1 VIIFSP
7 FKSIAFNFL
16 NNLPNNE
23 LHNPK
28 ETTVKKLTLLKIA
41 SAALLATASLA
52 AQAAGPDWSLIITGP
67 GVVIP
72 PAPAQIAPV
81 RVAPIVVAPQPAPL
95 PPAST
100 AAVQGHRPD
109 LGWERDRDRQFQDRF
124 QERFQE
130 REHYYLERE
139 RAFQAREAAF
149 LERERQRQ
157 LVVDNN
163 RAAAA
168 AINDRQDAQLDQVVE
183 GVNNG
188 RITRDQFS
196 AVMAQHKDIR
206 NKERD
211 FLKDGFLSQ
220 PEYQTLQADLD
231 RVDQAIRFAARGRP
245 QPRERI
251 YYPQNR

>member
-1 VIIFSP
+1 
-7 FKSIAFNFL
+7 L
-16 NNLPNNE
+16 
-23 LHNPK
+23 
-28 ETTVKKLTLLKIA
+28 KKLNLLKIA
-41 SAALLATASLA
+41 SAAVLATAGLA

-67 GVVIP
+67 GVVVP
-72 PAPAQIAPV
+72 PAPAQVAPV
-81 RVAPIVVAPQPAPL
+81 RAAPVVVAPPPAMPS
-95 PPAST
+95 AST
-100 AAVQGHRPD
+100 AAVQGNRQD
-109 LGWERDRDRQFQDRF
+109 LGWERDRDRHYQDRF

-130 REHYYLERE
+130 RENYWMERE

-168 AINDRQDAQLDQVVE
+168 AINDRQDAQLDKVVE

-188 RITRDQFS
+188 RITREQFT
-196 AVMAQHKDIR
+196 ALMAQQKDIR

-220 PEYQTLQADLD
+220 QEYQALQADMD
-231 RVDQAIRFAARGRP
+231 NVDQAIRFAGRGRP

>member
-1 VIIFSP
+1 M
-7 FKSIAFNFL
+7 
-16 NNLPNNE
+16 
-23 LHNPK
+23 
-28 ETTVKKLTLLKIA
+28 KKLSLLKIA
-41 SAALLATASLA
+41 SAALLATAGLA

-67 GVVIP
+67 GIVVP
-72 PAPAQIAPV
+72 PAPTQVAPV
-81 RVAPIVVAPQPAPL
+81 RVAPIVVAPPVAMP

-100 AAVQGHRPD
+100 AAVQGHRD
-109 LGWERDRDRQFQDRF
+109 NRGDDGWERSRDRDRQFQDRF

-130 REHYYLERE
+130 REQYYLERE

-183 GVNNG
+183 GVNNN

-196 AVMAQHKDIR
+196 AMMAQQKDIK

-211 FLKDGFLSQ
+211 FLKDGFLARE
-220 PEYQTLQADLD
+220 EYQALQADLD
-231 RVDQAIRFAARGRP
+231 LVDQAIRFAVRGRP
-245 QPRERI
+245 QGRERI

>member
-1 VIIFSP
+1 M
-7 FKSIAFNFL
+7 
-16 NNLPNNE
+16 
-23 LHNPK
+23 
-28 ETTVKKLTLLKIA
+28 KKLTLLKIA
-41 SAALLATASLA
+41 SAALLATAGLA

-67 GVVIP
+67 GVVMP
-72 PAPAQIAPV
+72 PAPAQVAPV
-81 RVAPIVVAPQPAPL
+81 RVAPVVVAPPVAMP

-100 AAVQGHRPD
+100 AAVQGHRD
-109 LGWERDRDRQFQDRF
+109 NRGDGGWERDRDRQFQDRF

-130 REHYYLERE
+130 RENYWLERE
-139 RAFQAREAAF
+139 RAFLAREKAF

-168 AINDRQDAQLDQVVE
+168 AINDRQDTQLDKVVE
-183 GVNNG
+183 GVNTG
-188 RITRDQFS
+188 RITREQFS

-211 FLKDGFLSQ
+211 FLQDGFLAQ
-220 PEYQTLQADLD
+220 PEYQALQADLD
-231 RVDQAIRFAARGRP
+231 RVDQAIRFASRGRP

>member
-1 VIIFSP
+1 
-7 FKSIAFNFL
+7 L
-16 NNLPNNE
+16 
-23 LHNPK
+23 
-28 ETTVKKLTLLKIA
+28 KKLTLLKIA
-41 SAALLATASLA
+41 SAALLATAGLA

-67 GVVIP
+67 GVVVP
-72 PAPAQIAPV
+72 PAPTQVAPV
-81 RVAPIVVAPQPAPL
+81 RVAPIVVAPPAQ
-95 PPAST
+95 
-100 AAVQGHRPD
+100 AAPVQGGRPD
-109 LGWERDRDRQFQDRF
+109 NGWERDRDRQYQDRF

-130 REHYYLERE
+130 RESYFLERE

-183 GVNNG
+183 GVNSG
-188 RITRDQFS
+188 RITREQFTS
-196 AVMAQHKDIR
+196 LMAQQKEIR
-206 NKERD
+206 NKERT
-211 FLKDGFLSQ
+211 FLADGFLSQ
-220 PEYQTLQADLD
+220 PEYQALQADLNN
-231 RVDQAIRFAARGRP
+231 VDQAIRFASRGRP

>member
-1 VIIFSP
+1 M
-7 FKSIAFNFL
+7 
-16 NNLPNNE
+16 
-23 LHNPK
+23 
-28 ETTVKKLTLLKIA
+28 KKLTLLKIA
-41 SAALLATASLA
+41 SAALLATAGFA

-72 PAPAQIAPV
+72 PAPVQVAPV

-95 PPAST
+95 PPANT
-100 AAVQGHRPD
+100 AAVQGYRPD

-124 QERFQE
+124 QERE
-130 REHYYLERE
+130 SYWLERE
-139 RAFQAREAAF
+139 RAFLAREKAF

-168 AINDRQDAQLDQVVE
+168 AINDRQDTQLDKVVE
-183 GVNNG
+183 GVNTG
-188 RITRDQFS
+188 RITREQFS

-211 FLKDGFLSQ
+211 FLQDGFLAQ
-220 PEYQTLQADLD
+220 PEYQALQADLD
-231 RVDQAIRFAARGRP
+231 RADQAIRFAARGRP
-245 QPRERI
+245 QLQPRERI